1 MKTMT
6 IAVLAVAG
14 LCFAATASAQSTMP
28 AATAPPISKE
38 SYEMAKTAAEAQY
51 QIDDKSCS
59 ALSGNAKDICDAQAK
74 GKENVS
80 KADAEA
86 AFETSPKHR
95 EAARLARADANYAV
109 AIQNCDD
116 LAGNGKDVCVKE
128 AKAELVK
135 GQADANVA
143 RVTADTRNDAADK
156 QSDARVEANA
166 DKNTAEYK
174 VAVEKCDV
182 LAGQVKDDCVSS
194 AKAHFGK
201 S

>member
-1 MKTMT
+1 MNKTT
-6 IAVLAVAG
+6 IALLAVAG
-14 LCFAATASAQSTMP
+14 LSFAATACAESTMP
-28 AATAPPISKE
+28 SATAPPISHE
-38 SYEMAKTAAEAQY
+38 SYEMAKTAAQAQY

-86 AFETSPKHR
+86 AFDTSPKSR

-109 AIQNCDD
+109 AMETCDD
-116 LAGNGKDVCVKE
+116 LSGNGKDVCVKE
-128 AKAELVK
+128 AKAALVK
-135 GQADANVA
+135 GKADANVA
-143 RVTADTRNDAADK
+143 RVTSDTRNEAADK
-156 QSDARVEANA
+156 QSEARAEANA
-166 DKNTAEYK
+166 DKTTADYK
-174 VAVEKCDV
+174 VAIEKCDV
-182 LAGQVKDDCVSS
+182 LAGQVKDDCVNS